1 MVSAYCGD
9 YSRIDFLKSTIFNK
23 KNFEILKIISKLF
36 STARRSTLFACCSK
50 TRKFFRVFLMS
61 MRIWESSGKVRIQG
75 EIKVNTILVLSV
87 GLAYYS
93 WKLVPPTVALVVG
106 PKSDR
111 WEKVIIQ
118 QGEEEE
124 DENEEEFEN
133 ENENGLKQ
141 E

>member
-1 MVSAYCGD
+1 
-9 YSRIDFLKSTIFNK
+9 
-23 KNFEILKIISKLF
+23 
-36 STARRSTLFACCSK
+36 
-50 TRKFFRVFLMS
+50 MS
-61 MRIWESSGKVRIQG
+61 VKIWESSGKVSNQQG
-75 EIKVNTILVLSV
+75 EIKVITILVLGV

-93 WKLVPPTVALVVG
+93 WKLVPPTVALIVG

-124 DENEEEFEN
+124 DENEY
-133 ENENGLKQ
+133 ENGFKQ

>member
-1 MVSAYCGD
+1 M
-9 YSRIDFLKSTIFNK
+9 
-23 KNFEILKIISKLF
+23 KIALKLF

-61 MRIWESSGKVRIQG
+61 MRIWESSGKVRIQQG

-133 ENENGLKQ
+133 EYENGLKH